1 MQQTQLAPHVLQANL
16 HQCIVLAA
24 ARRVKHCYTLAA
36 LGAGKSVALSAHV
49 AFRAVEP
56 L

>member
-1 MQQTQLAPHVLQANL
+1 MQQTQLAPRVLQANL

-49 AFRAVEP
+49 AFRAIEP
-56 L
+56 P